1 MERLMAG
8 ILVLLFYG
16 SLLGFLV
23 MYTLSSS
30 DGIKLSEENYSIIL
44 SEENFS
50 CSCGC
55 NCGGVK

>member
-1 MERLMAG
+1 MKRLMAF

-16 SLLGFLV
+16 SILYLLV

-30 DGIKLSEENYSIIL
+30 DGIKF